1 MDQGSLA
8 KNRYIMR
15 EKNPV
20 GQASR
25 LSEYSRRRHL
35 AHFQL
40 SDGYYFVT
48 FTTYDRQ
55 RLLPSSKDC
64 AFNAIRFWDNKKYVL
79 FAVVVL
85 DDHVHIVIN
94 PKEALSK
101 IMHSMKS
108 FTAHEINKL
117 LNRKGRVWQDEYYD
131 RVIRDEDEF
140 CEKINSIAN
149 NPVKANLTE
158 EVEEQTGHSSYKWL
172 YIKGWIN
179 DDR

>member
-1 MDQGSLA
+1 
-8 KNRYIMR
+8 
-15 EKNPV
+15 
-20 GQASR
+20 
-25 LSEYSRRRHL
+25 
-35 AHFQL
+35 
-40 SDGYYFVT
+40 
-48 FTTYDRQ
+48 
-55 RLLPSSKDC
+55 
-64 AFNAIRFWDNKKYVL
+64 
-79 FAVVVL
+79 VVL